1 MLKSYYDILNVN
13 FHSDAVKNAFI
24 NIKKASGEDTYAY
37 ILEIYEDFTD
47 GSISE
52 STFIEILNTIAE
64 YLNNRKISENNIS
77 FNELI
82 QYLNAF
88 ITCK

>member
-1 MLKSYYDILNVN
+1 M
-13 FHSDAVKNAFI
+13 
-24 NIKKASGEDTYAY
+24 T
-37 ILEIYEDFTD
+37 

-52 STFIEILNTIAE
+52 STFIEILDTISDYLKTRQNT
-64 YLNNRKISENNIS
+64 NNDVS